1 MAEPIEPTDE
11 EMERRREEELERFH
25 KEVERIEE
33 EYPEMPT
40 VPSAFTE
47 RLKPHCA
54 RIYEMMNDLTNVVDT
69 ISHLASKGDKTG
81 VRVALAASRYL
92 REIELNRGYFQGL
105 IGRSK
110 VEEIQGFLSGSE
122 EFLESAAEKIG
133 GVEELVA
140 REMLESARDG
150 FEAASDR
157 LFTATA
163 TTLLACECPEWVKKE

>member
-1 MAEPIEPTDE
+1 MTEEE
-11 EMERRREEELERFH
+11 EMEQRREEELARFQ
-25 KEVERIEE
+25 EEAERIAE
-33 EYPEMPT
+33 EYPEFPT

-47 RLKPHCA
+47 RLQPHCA
-54 RIYEMMNDLTNVVDT
+54 RIYEMMSDLTNVVDA

-81 VRVALAASRYL
+81 IRVALAASKYL
-92 REIELNRGYFQGL
+92 RENELTRDYFQGL
-105 IGRSK
+105 IGRDK
-110 VEEIQGFLSGSE
+110 VKEIQGFLSGSE

-140 REMLESARDG
+140 RELLDSAREG
-150 FEAASDR
+150 FDAASDR